1 MIVKA
6 LVSWNR
12 YIPGKEMET
21 IRPGKF
27 VEVRD
32 SIGRYMI
39 DVGWAKASRK
49 KMIKG

>member
-6 LVSWNR
+6 LISWNR
-12 YIPGKEMET
+12 HIPGKEMEI
-21 IRPGKF
+21 IRPGTF

-39 DVGWAKASRK
+39 DAGWAKVSG